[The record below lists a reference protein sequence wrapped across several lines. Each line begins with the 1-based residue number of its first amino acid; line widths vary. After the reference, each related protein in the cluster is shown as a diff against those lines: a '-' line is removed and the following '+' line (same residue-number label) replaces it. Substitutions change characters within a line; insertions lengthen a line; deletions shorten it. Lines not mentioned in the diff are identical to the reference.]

1 MSLKKK
7 IKRISIISTLCAGS
21 ICFQSSFATGWP
33 VVDIAAIAQRIKSLV
48 ELEQQV
54 ESQKQGVVQEKKEV
68 ADAEGHYGFGN
79 LMGGASDLKNRE
91 WSPSD
96 WKSALKGE
104 AGGNPERYQQ
114 LLSLYKANHPSMS
127 QDDIKKVVGEK
138 KAASYQQQVETN
150 QAASINATYSFN
162 NIKKHL
168 DDINQ
173 LQKKIEKT
181 KNTKAAI
188 DLNSRI
194 SAEQAYLATQQLKM
208 QSLLNQQMAEQASS
222 DIASE
227 TQAAVFNTLPKP
239 K

>member
-7 IKRISIISTLCAGS
+7 IKRISIISTLCLGS

-33 VVDIAAIAQRIKSLV
+33 VVDIAAITQRIKSLV
-48 ELEQQV
+48 VLGQELDSV
-54 ESQKQGVVQEKKEV
+54 KQGVEQAKKEV
-68 ADAEGHYGFGN
+68 SDAEGNYGFGN
-79 LMGGASDLKNRE
+79 IMGGSSDLKNRE
-91 WSPSD
+91 WSPTD

-104 AGGNPERYQQ
+104 AGGNPGRYQQ
-114 LLSLYKANHPSMS
+114 LLSLYKANHPSMD
-127 QDDIKKVVGEK
+127 QADIQKIVGEK
-138 KAASYQQQVETN
+138 KAASYQQQVETG

-173 LQKKIEKT
+173 LQKQIEKT

-208 QSLLNQQMAEQASS
+208 QSLLNQQMAEQSSS

-227 TQAAVFNTLPKP
+227 TQAAEFNTLPKSQ
-239 K
+239 